1 MDSPR
6 QIALDW
12 ISDFSVA
19 LGRKDVQ
26 AICKLFL
33 PDGWLRDCLVFSWNV
48 RSLEGRERI
57 GRYLSERLPRAL
69 IDPRSI
75 KLDEENGLVP
85 TMFALSDEVKG
96 VEAAFVFEAPAVRGR
111 GLVRLRSNTL
121 PRSDEDEP
129 KNSRE
134 IRWKALSVY
143 LTVHD
148 IKGYEE
154 AGHELGLYGGH
165 TIAWSEVITARQA
178 AIEADPQVLIIGA
191 GQTGLQVAARFKQM
205 NIRTVVVERNER
217 IGDNWRKRYPTLS
230 LNTPRTHHT
239 LLYAPYPHNWPTFTP
254 RDKIA
259 SWLEHYA
266 ESQDLVVWTSTF
278 PLPTPE
284 YDYSL
289 RRWDIMLS
297 KHGSLV
303 TLHPKHIVLATGTL
317 GDPYVPS
324 IPSLPSFRG
333 VTLHASAYAGGRE
346 FSGKRVLIIGAGTT
360 AADLA
365 QDLHTC
371 GASSIT
377 MFQRHPT
384 CVVSRKLADLEFQ
397 AWPEGVPYE
406 MSDFRVAAIPLGLA
420 SRIAKSSN
428 ERAKRAEFDA
438 GLRAGLEAKGFRTT
452 DGPSG
457 GGRRELV
464 YERLG
469 GLDVGAA
476 ELIINGAVSVKSG
489 AEIARFDDN
498 GTTVLFSDSS
508 SVDVE
513 VVIFAT
519 GYENI
524 RPSMEKLFGKD
535 TIEGTS
541 EVWGLDEEGELR
553 GCYRPSGHPGLWYA
567 AGDFFHSRYMSKQLA
582 LLIKAEELALTR
594 FENLVS
600 VPAKEI
606 NFRSGL
612 ASQAV

>member
-12 ISDFSVA
+12 ISDFSNA
-19 LGRKDVQ
+19 LERKDVH
-26 AICKLFL
+26 AICNLFL
-33 PDGWLRDCLVFSWNV
+33 PDGWLRDCLVFSWDV

-57 GRYLSERLPRAL
+57 GRYLSEWLPCAL

-85 TMFALSDEVKG
+85 AMFALSDEVKG
-96 VEAAFVFEAPAVRGR
+96 VEATFIFEALMVRGR
-111 GLVRLRSNTL
+111 GLVRIQRDAL
-121 PRSDEDEP
+121 PHLNKDDL
-129 KNSRE
+129 KNGGETR
-134 IRWKALSVY
+134 RKALSVY
-143 LTVHD
+143 LSAHD
-148 IKGYEE
+148 IRGYEE

-165 TIAWSEVITARQA
+165 TVAWSEVITARQA
-178 AIEADPQVLIIGA
+178 AIESDPQVLIIGA

-205 NIRTVVVERNER
+205 NIRTVAVERNER
-217 IGDNWRKRYPTLS
+217 VGDNWRKRYPTLS

-239 LLYAPYPHNWPTFTP
+239 LLYAPYPHTWPTFTP

-266 ESQDLVVWTSTF
+266 ESQDLVVWTSSF

-284 YDYSL
+284 YDYAL
-289 RRWDIMLS
+289 RRWDITLS

-317 GDPYVPS
+317 GDPYTPS
-324 IPSLPSFRG
+324 IPSLTLFRG

-346 FSGKRVLIIGAGTT
+346 FSNKHVLIIGSGTT

-371 GASSIT
+371 GASSVT

-406 MSDFRVAAIPLGLA
+406 VSDFRVAATPLGLA
-420 SRIAKSSN
+420 SRIAKSSS

-438 GLRAGLEAKGFRTT
+438 PLRAGLEAKGFRTT

-469 GLDVGAA
+469 GYWLNVGAA

-498 GTTVLFSDSS
+498 GTTVVFSDGSS
-508 SVDVE
+508 LDVE

-524 RPSMEKLFGKD
+524 RPSMEKLFGTD
-535 TIEGTS
+535 TIGKTS

-567 AGDFFHSRYMSKQLA
+567 AGDFFHSRYMSKQMA
-582 LLIKAEELALTR
+582 LLIKAEELGLTR
-594 FENLVS
+594 FENLAS
-600 VPAKEI
+600 VPTKEI
-606 NFRSGL
+606 DL
-612 ASQAV
+612 